1 MMPRLPVL
9 YPLLFSCLLLS
20 LLYLAPFVTVTPPYR
35 RLTVRR
41 RAVRR
46 LTVRSPADPITDPN
60 PTFLFFLF
68 VCPFSRCIIVEFPE
82 QKAPLL

>member
-9 YPLLFSCLLLS
+9 YPFNSCLLLS
-20 LLYLAPFVTVTPPYR
+20 LLYLAPFVTVRPPSR

-60 PTFLFFLF
+60 PTFYVFSFCLS
-68 VCPFSRCIIVEFPE
+68 FSRCIIVEFPE

>member
-9 YPLLFSCLLLS
+9 HPLLFNSCLLLS
-20 LLYLAPFVTVTPPYR
+20 LLHLAPFVNVRPPSR

-46 LTVRSPADPITDPN
+46 LTVRYPADPITDPN
-60 PTFLFFLF
+60 PTFYVFFF
-68 VCPFSRCIIVEFPE
+68 VCPSL
-82 QKAPLL
+82 AAS

>member
-9 YPLLFSCLLLS
+9 YPLLLNSCLLLS
-20 LLYLAPFVTVTPPYR
+20 LLYLAPFVTVRPPSR

-68 VCPFSRCIIVEFPE
+68 VCASL
-82 QKAPLL
+82 AAS